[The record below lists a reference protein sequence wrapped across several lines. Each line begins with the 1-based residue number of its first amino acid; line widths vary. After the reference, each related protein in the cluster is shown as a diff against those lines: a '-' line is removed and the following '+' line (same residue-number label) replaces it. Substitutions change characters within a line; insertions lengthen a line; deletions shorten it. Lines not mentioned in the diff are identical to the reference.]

1 MEETLISPARGWM
14 GLRAPVAFVM
24 DAASLRRFLFFVF
37 HQFAVNRII
46 KNCTTSS
53 TRSVQGYDFS
63 AYIRTFFLK
72 SYIRTFSKARPG
84 NTVMGLV
91 TSSLRSVRKCVELM
105 AVVMTEA
112 IHARWSICGIIT
124 LYEIC

>member
-1 MEETLISPARGWM
+1 MEETLISTARGWM

-24 DAASLRRFLFFVF
+24 DEASLRRFPLFVF
-37 HQFAVNRII
+37 HQYAVNRII

-63 AYIRTFFLK
+63 VYIRTFP
-72 SYIRTFSKARPG
+72 KARPG
-84 NTVMGLV
+84 IKNIVMGLG

-105 AVVMTEA
+105 AVV
-112 IHARWSICGIIT
+112 IYYIIKGVLKEVIT
-124 LYEIC
+124 FVERV